1 MPVNDVYAA
10 LRASAVFLLICGLL
24 YPLVMT
30 GLSQVTMQPAAEG
43 TILTHNDTIIGSS
56 LVGQPFTDVR
66 HFQSRPSGVSNWGPN
81 NPDLLQNVSAETAY
95 QQQINPVMIR
105 VPIDL
110 VTQSGSGVDPH
121 ITRDSALLQIPRVA
135 NATGIAPLRLLLLVN
150 QNTEGRTFGIFGAE
164 RVNVLTLNLALDD
177 LVRANASKG

>member
-1 MPVNDVYAA
+1 MPANDVYAA

-24 YPLVMT
+24 FPFVIT
-30 GLSQVTMQPAAEG
+30 GLSQVAMQQAAEG
-43 TILTHNDTIIGSS
+43 TIVTHNDTIVGSS

-81 NPDLLQNVSAETAY
+81 NPSLQQNVSAETAY
-95 QQQINPVMIR
+95 QQRLNPVMIR

-110 VTQSGSGVDPH
+110 VTQSGSGADPH
-121 ITRDSALLQIPRVA
+121 ITKESALLQIPRVA
-135 NATGIAPLRLLLLVN
+135 NATGVAPQKLLILVS
-150 QNTEGRTFGIFGAE
+150 QNTEERTAGIFGTE

-177 LVRANASKG
+177 VVRTNASSG